1 MSREFRLGL
10 FIAFTLA
17 LLATGLFMIGNT
29 EMMFRPTYH
38 VKATFDNVAG
48 LVEGANVR
56 VGGIAKET
64 VQKIQLPDHPDGKVV
79 VAMNVDRSTHSIVKM
94 DSRAAIKSEGLLG
107 DNYMKVS
114 FGSNDA

>member
-17 LLATGLFMIGNT
+17 ILATGIFLIGNT

-48 LVEGANVR
+48 LVEGAAVR
-56 VGGIAKET
+56 VGGISKGT
-64 VQKIQLPDHPDGKVV
+64 VQKIQLPDRPDGKVAV
-79 VAMNVDRSTHSIVKM
+79 GMKSHPATPSPLKTESP
-94 DSRAAIKSEGLLG
+94 AAIQFHGMLCRKDKEEF
-107 DNYMKVS
+107 VRI
-114 FGSNDA
+114 